1 MGWGSLGGIRK
12 CKCKLALF
20 FSSRSAARG
29 QRFAACEVPPPIPLS
44 FDPSP
49 KGPPPME
56 GSSYARERRGG
67 NLPPRRLPPPLIPL
81 SFDPSPKG
89 PPPMEGS
96 SYARERPGGN
106 LPPRR
111 LPPPLIPLSFD
122 PSPKGPP
129 PMEGSSY
136 ARERGGRAGTPPLY
150 TQWTRS
156 EGGGPLLG
164 TEGGPFPPTAER

>member
-96 SYARERPGGN
+96 SYARER
-106 LPPRR
+106 
-111 LPPPLIPLSFD
+111 
-122 PSPKGPP
+122 
-129 PMEGSSY
+129 
-136 ARERGGRAGTPPLY
+136 GGRAGTPPLY